1 VELGDGELVKRN
13 VLVVFVLALVLR
25 LGWVVT
31 LPETLMWP
39 DEEEFAAI
47 ARHLAA
53 GDGYV
58 SGSYRANPIL
68 PFYLAAVFRVFGE
81 SHLAARIGQALM
93 GAFTCVL
100 VAATATRLLGA
111 AVGTVSGLLLAVY
124 LPHVYLSGVFY
135 VECLFTMMI
144 ALTVHLAVR
153 SLDDDGHPVRWGLAT
168 GASFAVT
175 VLTRPIFLA
184 YLPFLIAAIAWAA
197 RPRFGRVLAMAAAL
211 VVATVLV
218 ILPWTMRNRTVFG
231 KSIVVSSGLGT
242 KLWQG
247 NNEGAV
253 GDADD
258 RDMSFRKEIWKARIR
273 ALAEPERSAIEA
285 RYREVERRIAAL
297 QAARGDAYDASDAVL
312 GPLAVEYIRTHPLR
326 TIELFVKKLGTLFLP
341 FSKTLVTNPDTSLR
355 NRVLAALAYLPVL
368 ALAPIGVWLSRGRA
382 RGLPIVYG
390 LIVALA
396 SAYALLTTCTRF
408 RLPLDPY
415 LIVFAAVAL
424 VELWQRRIGGGTA
437 ASRS

>member
-1 VELGDGELVKRN
+1 
-13 VLVVFVLALVLR
+13 
-25 LGWVVT
+25 
-31 LPETLMWP
+31 
-39 DEEEFAAI
+39 
-47 ARHLAA
+47 
-53 GDGYV
+53 
-58 SGSYRANPIL
+58 
-68 PFYLAAVFRVFGE
+68 
-81 SHLAARIGQALM
+81 
-93 GAFTCVL
+93 
-100 VAATATRLLGA
+100 
-111 AVGTVSGLLLAVY
+111 
-124 LPHVYLSGVFY
+124 
-135 VECLFTMMI
+135 
-144 ALTVHLAVR
+144 
-153 SLDDDGHPVRWGLAT
+153 
-168 GASFAVT
+168 
-175 VLTRPIFLA
+175 
-184 YLPFLIAAIAWAA
+184 
-197 RPRFGRVLAMAAAL
+197 
-211 VVATVLV
+211 
-218 ILPWTMRNRTVFG
+218 
-231 KSIVVSSGLGT
+231 VSSGLGT